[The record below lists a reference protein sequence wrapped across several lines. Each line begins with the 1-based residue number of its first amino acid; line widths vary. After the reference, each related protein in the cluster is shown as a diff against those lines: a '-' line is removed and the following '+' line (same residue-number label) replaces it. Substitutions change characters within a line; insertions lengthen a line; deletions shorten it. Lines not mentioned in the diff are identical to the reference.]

1 MIQFNDG
8 PQSAAKISFSLIEIL
23 NLALDEPMSLKR
35 KRNLL
40 QQGSDQGFYKIQ
52 ITMYQVKQKDKKKK
66 KMKKGEVTYLE
77 VSEYTSVAPDI

>member
-8 PQSAAKISFSLIEIL
+8 AQSAAKISFSLIEIL

>member
-1 MIQFNDG
+1 MMQFNDG
-8 PQSAAKISFSLIEIL
+8 AQSAAKISLNLIEIL

-66 KMKKGEVTYLE
+66 KMKKVKLRTWRFQNI
-77 VSEYTSVAPDI
+77 PQ

>member
-1 MIQFNDG
+1 MMQFNDG
-8 PQSAAKISFSLIEIL
+8 AQSAAKISFNLIEIL

-66 KMKKGEVTYLE
+66 KMKKVKLRTWRFQNI
-77 VSEYTSVAPDI
+77 PQ